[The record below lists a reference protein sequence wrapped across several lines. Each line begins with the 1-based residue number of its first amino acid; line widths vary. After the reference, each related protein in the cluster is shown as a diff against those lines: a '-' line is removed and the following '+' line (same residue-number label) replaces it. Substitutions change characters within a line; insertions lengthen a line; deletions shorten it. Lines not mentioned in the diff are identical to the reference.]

1 MRKAALNI
9 LQIICHLIEIAVLH
23 KVIPQSLKSRQLCR
37 RRLRRRTR
45 CIQRDFLRHRMAFAR
60 GRIGDEAPCLKLIID
75 EGASPAMRTNARQIL
90 DLRAAFLADHP
101 SLSFLKKYLLVLLF
115 NLFIIIVSSTA

>member
-45 CIQRDFLRHRMAFAR
+45 CIQRDFLRHRMAFACS
-60 GRIGDEAPCLKLIID
+60 RIGDEAPCLKLVID
-75 EGASPAMRTNARQIL
+75 EGASPAVRTDARQIL

-101 SLSFLKKYLLVLLF
+101 SLSFLKKYLLTLPF
-115 NLFIIIVSSTA
+115 NLFIIIMSSTT

>member
-23 KVIPQSLKSRQLCR
+23 KVIPQPLKPRQLCCH
-37 RRLRRRTR
+37 RLRRRTR
-45 CIQRDFLRHRMAFAR
+45 CIQRDFLRHRMAFTC
-60 GRIGDEAPCLKLIID
+60 GRIGDEAPCLKLIVD
-75 EGASPAMRTNARQIL
+75 EGASPAVRTDARQIL

-101 SLSFLKKYLLVLLF
+101 SLLSEKILAS
-115 NLFIIIVSSTA
+115 ITI